1 MTRNAA
7 TYNFVDTRHC
17 MLLQL
22 LCQCEPLQREMEMNY
37 SKDFDLNSNFA

>member
-1 MTRNAA
+1 M
-7 TYNFVDTRHC
+7 FVDIKYAFT
-17 MLLQL
+17 L